1 VAKYALTDN
10 GGNVKIIIMT
20 INSDF
25 EPITDEQKA
34 LTVIQVEDSTIVNS
48 GDTYDGKDFIPKPVE
63 LEPIITPVK
72 SPLELRVEALESE
85 VANLKA
91 VSISK

>member
-1 VAKYALTDN
+1 MKYALIDEN
-10 GGNVKIIIMT
+10 GLVKIVVST
-20 INSDF
+20 SDKNWQ
-25 EPITDEQKA
+25 PVTDEQKA
-34 LTVIQVEDSTIVNS
+34 LTIMQIEDETLVNS
-48 GDTYDGKDFIPKPVE
+48 GDTFDGKDFIPKPVE
-63 LEPIITPVK
+63 PEPIITPVK